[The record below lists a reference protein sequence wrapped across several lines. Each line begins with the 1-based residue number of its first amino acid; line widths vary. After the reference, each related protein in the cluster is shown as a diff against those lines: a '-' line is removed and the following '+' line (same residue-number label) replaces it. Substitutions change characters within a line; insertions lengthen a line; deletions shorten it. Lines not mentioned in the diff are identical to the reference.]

1 MKNVSFVTHDFITVK
16 WFVNLNHRWSIDV
29 IVMII
34 EVRNCYK
41 GGRVMDTIVEHVVT
55 AANKK
60 WSLIW
65 KTVAI
70 PLLLSTP
77 VERNLKPS
85 VVETILFISRKKFEW
100 KLNSIFLKF
109 NVRIISFLREITNK
123 KEKEE
128 KV

>member
-29 IVMII
+29 IVMIT

-41 GGRVMDTIVEHVVT
+41 GGRIMDTIVEHVVT

-109 NVRIISFLREITNK
+109 NVPIISFLREITNK